1 MKKKT
6 VSLLCCMHS
15 IFSIYSLSCV
25 LNSTIYH
32 KKKLLYLQR
41 HGVCFY
47 VGVFMYVICSLRSTS
62 KNQNTR
68 LEHVITSK
76 KINVWKSFF
85 VILTGEIY
93 CFICKKR

>member
-1 MKKKT
+1 MKNQT

-25 LNSTIYH
+25 LNITKYH

-47 VGVFMYVICSLRSTS
+47 VGVSLCMWYVV
-62 KNQNTR
+62 
-68 LEHVITSK
+68 LEAPPKTK
-76 KINVWKSFF
+76 
-85 VILTGEIY
+85 TQD
-93 CFICKKR
+93 